1 MLSDPIADLLTR
13 LRNAYLAHKKQVVVP
28 HSRLKESMLKLMLKH
43 EFVADFKVAGKK
55 PKLSLEVNLK
65 YDHKRPAL
73 TTIKRIS
80 RPGARIYASVDKL
93 PRLRRGLG
101 ITILSSSKG
110 LLTLPQALKQNL
122 GGELI
127 CRLI

>member
-1 MLSDPIADLLTR
+1 MMSDPIADLLTR
-13 LRNAYLAHKKQVVVP
+13 VRNAYSARLKRVVVP
-28 HSRLKESMLKLMLKH
+28 HSRLKEAMLKLMLKH
-43 EFVADFKVAGKK
+43 EFVADFKVTGKK
-55 PKLSLEVNLK
+55 PKTYLEISLK

-73 TTIKRIS
+73 TTLKRIS

-101 ITILSSSKG
+101 ITILSTSKG